1 MTQQVEPNRYML
13 LLKSM
18 WSWDLWAA
26 IAVTIVLG
34 AAWIMMAPDP
44 RWEWFTPLIIFSL
57 SITWGAWSQWA
68 SLRSR
73 LQDSPYGELIR
84 LSDKC
89 EHEARLPYLV
99 TLFIAFFSALCALLT
114 ATLIESL
121 TGGWANVLVIITG
134 FLAAWMIFAMVSL
147 WLLSVEHDKNIAEIT
162 SMKEEMEAAQRQY
175 EAEKRR
181 HAATQESQ
189 QETSQEP

>member
-1 MTQQVEPNRYML
+1 MIKKVEPSRYML

-18 WSWDLWAA
+18 WSWDLWSAL
-26 IAVTIVLG
+26 AVTIILG
-34 AAWIMMAPDP
+34 GAWIIMAPDP

-73 LQDSPYGELIR
+73 LQESPYGELIR
-84 LSDKC
+84 LSDKH

-99 TLFIAFFSALCALLT
+99 TLFIAFSSALCALIT
-114 ATLIESL
+114 ATLIETL
-121 TGGWANVLVIITG
+121 TGRWATVLVIITG

-147 WLLSVEHDKNIAEIT
+147 WLLSVEHDKNIAEIA
-162 SMKEEMEAAQRQY
+162 SMKEEMEAAQRQH

-181 HAATQESQ
+181 QAATQESQ